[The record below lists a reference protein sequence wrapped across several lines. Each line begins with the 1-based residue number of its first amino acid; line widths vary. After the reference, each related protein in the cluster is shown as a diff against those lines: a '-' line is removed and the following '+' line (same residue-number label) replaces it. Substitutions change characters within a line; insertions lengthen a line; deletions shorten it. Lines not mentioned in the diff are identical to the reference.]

1 LYKNQSI
8 QPVKSVDKKQNPANI
23 GAGADYINEP
33 ARRVPV
39 VAAPDVL
46 VVGGG
51 PAGAGAALAAARN
64 GASVLLVERYGFLGG
79 NLTAAMINPIFTF
92 HDINGG
98 QIIRGIA
105 GEIVERLVHAGAS
118 PGHVADLTF
127 DNASMT
133 PFDPEGMKLLLAD
146 MMREAGVELM
156 LHTRFSDVID
166 ITRRP
171 VLGRA
176 VSPGPPGIT
185 GDERGGLGETA
196 LPKKPLPRN
205 IGGII
210 DGARRAG
217 PDLASGRELSCGP
230 GRAQEAPAAITHVI
244 VENKSGRLAIRPK
257 IIIDCTGDGDVA
269 ARAGAGFA
277 KGRDSDGAMQ
287 PVSLFYRIGGVD
299 YAALRAWMKQNRALL
314 KDSPTD
320 AEIDG
325 SRVLAFLGLS
335 ELVRRAVAAG
345 DYPPD
350 GAPRILLYQLPRP
363 GQIVVNCTRLQGID
377 GAAGADMT
385 RAELATRRQAW
396 QIWRFLQKHVGGFE
410 NTCILDTAA
419 QVGVRETRRIFG
431 DYTMTGDDVLNSRA
445 FPDGVATGAFAI
457 DIHPPDG
464 LQQIFTGSGRAVY
477 EIPYRS
483 LCPRGIDNL
492 LVAGRCISVT
502 HNAHG
507 SIRVMATAIAT
518 GQGAGAAA
526 ALAARAGAGTR
537 QVDIKELR
545 ALLLAQGQYLLNAA
559 LPEITDPALRL
570 HRANGT
576 GAQAGHYNPF
586 EK

>member
-1 LYKNQSI
+1 MHN
-8 QPVKSVDKKQNPANI
+8 KQ
-23 GAGADYINEP
+23 GATNAGDTAGNTGYINEF

-39 VAAPDVL
+39 VATPDVL

-51 PAGAGAALAAARN
+51 PAGVGAALAAARN
-64 GASVLLVERYGFLGG
+64 GAGTLLVEHYGFLGG

-105 GEIVERLVHAGAS
+105 GEIVERLVCAGAS

-133 PFDPEGMKLLLAD
+133 PFDLEGMKLLLAD
-146 MMREAGVELM
+146 MMQEAGVELM

-166 ITRRP
+166 ITQR
-171 VLGRA
+171 V
-176 VSPGPPGIT
+176 
-185 GDERGGLGETA
+185 
-196 LPKKPLPRN
+196 
-205 IGGII
+205 
-210 DGARRAG
+210 G
-217 PDLASGRELSCGP
+217 PDLVSGRELPCGP
-230 GRAQEAPAAITHVI
+230 GSTQEAPIPVPVTLTHAI

-325 SRVLAFLGLS
+325 NRVLAFLGLS
-335 ELVRRAVAAG
+335 GLVRQAVAAG

-350 GAPRILLYQLPRP
+350 SAPRILLYQLPRP

-377 GAAGADMT
+377 GADGADMT

-431 DYTMTGDDVLNSRA
+431 DYTMTEDDVLNSRA

-464 LQQIFTGSGRAVY
+464 LEQIFTGSGRAVY

-483 LCPRGIDNL
+483 LCPRGIGNL

-518 GQGAGAAA
+518 GQGAGTAA
-526 ALAARAGAGTR
+526 ALAARAGAGVRHVDTR
-537 QVDIKELR
+537 QLR
-545 ALLLAQGQYLLNAA
+545 ALLLAQGQYLLNAD
-559 LPEITDPALRL
+559 LPEITNPALRL
-570 HRANGT
+570 RRAGGA

-586 EK
+586 DKQHNSPA